1 MKTNQVESLQL
12 HGVGEPPAVRAPGG
26 RVIHDPRGNARWDWA
41 VSTGVLA
48 KKTVAELLNTL
59 GVPTLA
65 IDRELELATPAGDPY
80 NRCGRR
86 A

>member
-1 MKTNQVESLQL
+1 MKTNQAETLQL
-12 HGVGEPPAVRAPGG
+12 RESGEQPAVRTPGG
-26 RVIHDPRGNARWDWA
+26 RVIHDLRGNARWDWA

-48 KKTVAELLNTL
+48 SKTVAELLNTL
-59 GVPTLA
+59 GVPALA
-65 IDRELELATPAGDPY
+65 IDRELELAVPAGDPY

>member
-1 MKTNQVESLQL
+1 MKTNQVEQL
-12 HGVGEPPAVRAPGG
+12 RLCEVGEQPAVRVAGG
-26 RVIHDPRGNARWDWA
+26 RVIHDVRGNARWDWA

-48 KKTVAELLNTL
+48 RKTVAELINTL
-59 GVPTLA
+59 DVPALA
-65 IDRELELATPAGDPY
+65 VEGELVAPAGDPY